1 MDFGLMIR
9 RMTQMTFGD
18 WLRVQMIHFAQFCGK
33 RTTLRLVVSLLLM
46 MVVGVGSAWGQD
58 YSGTYYIGSVGYK
71 SASTSDNFYLCPTE
85 GWCYY
90 QATNDFTGTDNG
102 MPFLTTHKCRGD
114 ANYNVRKAVWTIE
127 KAPAPNSDY
136 YYIKQALTGKY
147 LTSNGT
153 IRTTNN
159 ADRMRV
165 HLESIALEDLDDKEL
180 FTIDFSNNKYFISP
194 KGVVGGADD
203 RNWLVV
209 NGGNNNSLQGASGKT
224 DGPTGYA
231 NTAGIIGV
239 YTKSDGN
246 APFYLEVPA
255 PTFEYSS
262 GSVSISHDFTDD
274 FTDVDIYYTI
284 NGSNPTA
291 SSTLYDGAFTPPIN
305 STQVKAIAISR
316 VSGIKST
323 VTTYNLPK
331 LEAPT
336 ISVVIPNPSDA
347 TTSGTA
353 TITTS
358 VDGATIFY
366 TTGTN
371 PGNPKTTSST
381 TTGDV
386 SFTGPTIIKAVV
398 GKAGYALS
406 DVTVKQVVKVATP
419 TFRDNGN
426 LAIIIE
432 SETPNAEIHYLSGD
446 TEPSNPDGSSPLY
459 SSPLSDM
466 KGKYIK
472 AIAIKNENYNS
483 DIASFGPVIFKCA
496 KPVIK
501 RIASD
506 KFTITCSSPT
516 TATIHY
522 TIGGSTPTSSDT
534 GIASGTEVSITG
546 SLPLTIKAIALASG
560 FDDSDVTTLV
570 IRDDDLSGSGTTADP
585 FQIATSSDFSRFI
598 TKANT
603 DDGALVSYM
612 LTADISVSESS
623 SISKTFTGTFDGS
636 FHTISGYGKPLFN
649 SINDG
654 IVKNVVLDPNATISG
669 NGAICNE
676 ADGSTKIYNCGVL
689 SGTISGSGNVG
700 GLVGHIKSSSSVR
713 VVNCF
718 NFATVSGGSTMAGIV
733 GNNEGTVGDVR
744 IALCM
749 MYGDMSEGTSPVYAG
764 NHTDNVSR
772 FTEYNYWRSKADL
785 TYTAYNDQLA
795 IDKDEYLTRFPFYR
809 HILNTHRELAA
820 FFLFGE
826 SDETVNDITT
836 DEIAEIGH
844 WVLKKDVA
852 PYPIIEEW
860 KTNTKKTTEDIKNNL
875 PETTEKGAGKLLN
888 NIGDDGCYTG
898 DGTKITAMG
907 NSGYL
912 KVNVTIGSKNY
923 SVNLPI
929 TDMNEDNYD
938 YTWGKVVLPFAN
950 EFSGWTRDYD
960 YVCTG
965 WEITSVGGETSSAV
979 TNYNFADRDNTK
991 KDVYDSTNN
1000 PYVFAQGGNYI
1011 VPYGVSTISI
1021 NAHFAKAFYLSD
1033 PTYEVGYNANYTT
1046 ATPLGGN
1053 VYNSTEPYYHGKKV
1067 YTSLSDLVTDPNY
1080 TTATNPNEQA
1090 IVLVGNYHFNLNLI
1104 GASDAGDGAYTTP
1117 LDLGKAVT
1125 IMSTDEDNNQEPD
1138 YGWYTC
1144 NTKGRIN
1151 VPPIRFDFLPNIE
1164 MGMSSRVGSN
1174 VYPGVGIWHTRGW
1187 FELTETC
1194 VSNMSQ
1200 CEINSSKFTTGD
1212 DDTGNNRWIANSGC
1226 FVQIVRA
1233 RTNPCVNL
1241 SYIQIGGNAYV
1252 KELYPGCHSDNAR
1265 TNTAVPIVVTGGQ
1278 VDECYMTGY
1287 TAGGKLNG
1295 DIYFWCAGGRIK
1307 KFLGAY
1313 LEEPIATTG
1322 TTAGMRAKIDH
1333 ALIGR
1338 FFGGGTSVAA
1348 RIKGNI
1354 ETTINNS
1361 QVDFYCGGP
1370 EFGDIGVAN
1379 SQGVIT
1385 NYGTV
1390 TTHATGT
1397 TFGEYYGA
1405 GFGGTSVTYNKE
1417 TDIKEYAFPGD
1428 VNPFPLDFTTNY
1440 KRLENKTGYGIGTCY
1455 KFEYI
1460 YHSSGSK
1467 GVARFHTGYAQFS
1480 LATTGNVANNLT
1492 NCIIKKLPGTNSL
1505 VTAPTSGE
1513 FYGAGCQGK
1522 VSGTVT
1528 STLTNCT
1535 VERNAFGGGYKAES
1549 NEVEVYTTTP
1559 PSYSVYT
1566 KETGIFSDFGTF
1578 PTPEIYTWVQGTSS
1592 NKNTVV
1598 SGEEQI
1604 YTDITMSDLGNVTGA
1619 ILLTIDGG
1627 YVGGSS
1633 SGQTSAVPATSTT
1646 AAIPA
1651 GGNVYGGGNESKSLS
1666 NAVVTLKGNAII
1678 YGNVFGGGNKAE
1690 VQGSTEVNIED

>member
-1 MDFGLMIR
+1 
-9 RMTQMTFGD
+9 MTLGVQ
-18 WLRVQMIHFAQFCGK
+18 LRVQMMRNVSSASI
-33 RTTLRLVVSLLLM
+33 LRLVVSLLLM
-46 MVVGVGSAWGQD
+46 MVIGANSAWGQD

-71 SASTSDNFYLCPTE
+71 PASTSDNFYLCPTE

-114 ANYNVRKAVWTIE
+114 ANYYVRKAVWTIE

-147 LTSNGT
+147 LVSNGE
-153 IRTTNN
+153 IRTTGN

-165 HLESIALEDLDDKEL
+165 HLEEVASENLDDKEL
-180 FTIDFSNNKYFISP
+180 FTIAFENSKYFISP
-194 KGVVGGADD
+194 KGVVGGASD

-262 GSVSISHDFTDD
+262 GSVSISHDFTD
-274 FTDVDIYYTI
+274 VDIYYTVDG
-284 NGSNPTA
+284 NNPTA
-291 SSTLYDGAFTPPIN
+291 TSTPYDRTGTGFTPEIN
-305 STQVKAIAISR
+305 RTQVKAIAISR

-323 VTTYNLPK
+323 IVTYNLPK
-331 LEAPT
+331 LDAPT
-336 ISVVIPNPSDA
+336 ISVVIPNPSDV

-353 TITTS
+353 TISTS
-358 VDGATIFY
+358 VAGATIFY
-366 TTGTN
+366 TTN
-371 PGNPKTTSST
+371 NSNPKTTSNT

-386 SFTGPTIIKAVV
+386 SFTGPKTIKAVV

-406 DVTVKQVVKVATP
+406 DVTTKEIVKVATP

-426 LAIIIE
+426 LAIVIE
-432 SETPNAEIHYLSGD
+432 CETPGAEIHYTVGN
-446 TEPSNPDGSSPLY
+446 TEPAAPTESSPLY
-459 SSPLSDM
+459 SGPLTDM
-466 KGKYIK
+466 KDKYIK
-472 AIAIKNENYNS
+472 AIAIKSENYNS
-483 DIASFGPVIFKCA
+483 EVASSGSVIFKCA

-506 KFTITCSSPT
+506 KFTIICSNPANAKIYYT
-516 TATIHY
+516 T
-522 TIGGSTPTSSDT
+522 GGASPTSSST
-534 GIASGTEVSITG
+534 NISSGTEVNITG
-546 SLPLTIKAIALASG
+546 SMPLTIKAIAMADG
-560 FDDSDVTTLV
+560 FDNSDETTLV
-570 IRDDDLSGSGTTADP
+570 IRNDGLSGSGTAADP
-585 FQIATSSDFSRFI
+585 YQIATSSDFSQFI
-598 TKANT
+598 TKAGT
-603 DDGALVSYM
+603 EDGASASYM
-612 LTADISVSESS
+612 LTADISIGETS
-623 SISKTFTGTFDGS
+623 SISKTFTGTFDGD
-636 FHTISGYGKPLFN
+636 FHIIAGYGNPLFN
-649 SINDG
+649 SIDG
-654 IVKNVVLDPNATISG
+654 GTVKNVILDPNATVSG

-689 SGTISGSGNVG
+689 SGTVSGSGNVG
-700 GLVGHIKSSSSVR
+700 GLVGHINSGSSVR
-713 VVNCF
+713 VVNCY

-733 GNNEGTVGDVR
+733 GNNEGIVGNVR
-744 IALCM
+744 IAMCM
-749 MYGDMSEGTSPVYAG
+749 MYGNMSGGTSPVYAG
-764 NHTDNVSR
+764 NHISNVQNY
-772 FTEYNYWRSKADL
+772 TEYNYWRSKANL
-785 TYTAYNDQLA
+785 TYTTYNDQLA
-795 IDKDEYLTRFPFYR
+795 IDKDESLTRFPFYR

-826 SDETVNDITT
+826 SGETVNNITS

-852 PYPIIEEW
+852 PYPIVEEW
-860 KTNTKKTTEDIKNNL
+860 KTNTKRTTEDIKNNL
-875 PETTEKGAGKLLN
+875 PNTTEKGAGKLLN
-888 NIGDDGCYTG
+888 NIGDDGYYTS

-907 NSGYL
+907 SSGYL
-912 KVNVTIGSKNY
+912 TVNVTIGSKNY
-923 SVNLPI
+923 SVDLPI

-965 WEITSVGGETSSAV
+965 WEITSVGSASSASV
-979 TNYNFADRDNTK
+979 SDYNFADRDNK
-991 KDVYDSTNN
+991 NKDIYHATNN
-1000 PYVFAQGGNYI
+1000 PYIFAQGGNYI
-1011 VPYGVSTISI
+1011 VPYGVSSISI

-1033 PTYEVGYNANYTT
+1033 PTYEVGYKTDYTG
-1046 ATPLGGN
+1046 ATPLGGY
-1053 VYNSTEPYYHGKKV
+1053 VYNSTQPYYHGKKV

-1080 TTATNPNEQA
+1080 TTATNPHEQA
-1090 IVLVGNYHFNLNLI
+1090 IVLVGNYHFNINLV

-1117 LDLGKAVT
+1117 LNLGKAVT

-1164 MGMSSRVGSN
+1164 MGMSSRVGSGA
-1174 VYPGVGIWHTRGW
+1174 YPGIGIWHTRGW
-1187 FELTETC
+1187 FEQTETC

-1200 CEINSSKFTTGD
+1200 CEINSCKFSASNDGK
-1212 DDTGNNRWIANSGC
+1212 GNNRWIANSGC

-1233 RTNPCVNL
+1233 RKNSCVNL

-1252 KELYPGCHSDNAR
+1252 KELYPGCHSDDAL
-1265 TNTAVPIVVTGGQ
+1265 TNTSVPIVVTGGQ

-1287 TAGGKLNG
+1287 NAGGKLNG
-1295 DIYFWCAGGRIK
+1295 DIRFWCAGGKIK

-1313 LEEPIATTG
+1313 LEDPTITTG
-1322 TTAGMRAKIDH
+1322 TTAGVTAKVDH
-1333 ALIGR
+1333 ALVGR
-1338 FFGGGTSVAA
+1338 FFGGGTSVSA

-1354 ETTINNS
+1354 NITINNS

-1390 TTHATGT
+1390 TTHAIGT

-1405 GFGGTSVTYNKE
+1405 GFGGTSITYNKE
-1417 TDIKEYAFPGD
+1417 TDIKQYTFPND
-1428 VNPFPLDFTTNY
+1428 INPFPLDFSSNY
-1440 KRLENKTGYGIGTCY
+1440 KRLAEKVNYGIGTCY

-1460 YHSSGSK
+1460 FHSNGSQ

-1480 LATTGNVANNLT
+1480 LATTGAVTNVLT

-1505 VTAPTSGE
+1505 VTKETSGE

-1535 VERNAFGGGYKAES
+1535 IERNAFGGGYKAES
-1549 NEVEVYTTTP
+1549 NEVDVYLVGETNKPT
-1559 PSYSVYT
+1559 YSEYT
-1566 KETGIFSDFGTF
+1566 QQTGIFSDFGEF
-1578 PTPEIYTWVQGTSS
+1578 PTPESFTWKPGTSDP
-1592 NKNTVV
+1592 NDTAK
-1598 SGEEQI
+1598 EL
-1604 YTDITMSDLGNVTGA
+1604 YTGMSQVEMDELGNVTGN
-1619 ILLTIDGG
+1619 ITFTINGG
-1627 YVGGSS
+1627 YVGGTAQ
-1633 SGQTSAVPATSTT
+1633 GATPEEAATATT
-1646 AAIPA
+1646 DAIPA
-1651 GGNVYGGGNESKSLS
+1651 GGNVYGGGNESKSL
-1666 NAVVTLKGNAII
+1666 NNTTVTLKGSAHI

-1690 VQGSTEVNIED
+1690 VQGTATVRIEE